1 MLFFTSLEYHCC
13 DLVICCLRSM
23 VLCFAARISIN
34 LSLKHRYMSA
44 IVGFEV
50 HTNL

>member
-1 MLFFTSLEYHCC
+1 MAFSTSLEYHCC

-23 VLCFAARISIN
+23 VLCFAASISIN
-34 LSLKHRYMSA
+34 LSLKHRYVKA

-50 HTNL
+50 HANL